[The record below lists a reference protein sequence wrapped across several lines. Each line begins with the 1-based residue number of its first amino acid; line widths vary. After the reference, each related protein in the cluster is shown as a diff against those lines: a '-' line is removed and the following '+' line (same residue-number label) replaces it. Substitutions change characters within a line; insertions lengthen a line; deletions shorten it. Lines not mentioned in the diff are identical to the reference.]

1 MTVTNDA
8 DTIRALEREMEKLSR
23 EVADFKRENAELR
36 SGNAELKTRLAEFM
50 RSRKDEYDGGSSDAL
65 VGTTPQYVT
74 EGSFGKITALPLQ
87 STVYKTTIL
96 GDKANGRK
104 LRHEFS
110 M

>member
-1 MTVTNDA
+1 MTITNDA

-23 EVADFKRENAELR
+23 EVADLKRENAALR
-36 SGNAELKTRLAEFM
+36 SGNAELKTRLAEFL
-50 RSRKDEYDGGSSDAL
+50 RSLKEEYDKGYSDAL
-65 VGTTPQYVT
+65 IGTTPQYVT

-96 GDKANGRK
+96 GDKANGNK
-104 LRHEFS
+104 LQHEFS